1 MKVIVD
7 DKIPYI
13 REALSEMGVE
23 AQYVEGNKITHE
35 IVKDAD
41 ALIVRTRTQCNVE
54 LLEGSSV
61 QFIATAT
68 IGYDHIDTEYC
79 KAHNIYWTNAPGC
92 NAASVCQYIQSVLL
106 LLQQEHSLTLSDT
119 TLGVVGVG
127 HVGTL
132 VAEMARSWGM
142 RVLCCDPPRAN
153 RGEQGFVSLETIA
166 READVI
172 TLHTPLTQEGPHPTY
187 HLADEAF
194 FASLQ
199 RKPYFINTSRG
210 ETTDTTALLQALEE
224 GKIMQCIIDVWEHEP
239 RINLE
244 LLNRCYIGTPHIAG
258 YSADGKANATRMSLE
273 AMSHYFGLGD
283 IPKIL
288 PPLPLQTTIQA
299 NNRGEALLSIY
310 NPHTDSATLKT
321 SPSLFEHLRGHY
333 PLRREEQAYT
343 FLLKTHKADNNHEG

>member
-1 MKVIVD
+1 MKVVVD

-13 REALSEMGVE
+13 REALSALGVE
-23 AQYVEGNKITHE
+23 AQYVGGSQITSD
-35 IVKDAD
+35 IVRDAD
-41 ALIVRTRTQCNVE
+41 ALIVRTRTQCNAE
-54 LLEGSSV
+54 LLEGSRV

-68 IGYDHIDTEYC
+68 IGYDHIDTAYC
-79 KAHNIYWTNAPGC
+79 AAHGICWTNAPGC
-92 NAASVCQYIQSVLL
+92 NAASVSQYIESVLL
-106 LLQQEHSLTLSDT
+106 LLQQERGLTLSDT

-142 RVLCCDPPRAN
+142 RVLCCDPPRAE

-199 RKPYFINTSRG
+199 RRPYFINTSRG
-210 ETTDTTALLQALEE
+210 ETTDTTALLRALEE
-224 GKIMQCIIDVWEHEP
+224 ERIAQCVVDVWEHEP
-239 RINLE
+239 DINLE
-244 LLNRCYIGTPHIAG
+244 LLNQCYIGTPHIAG
-258 YSADGKANATRMSLE
+258 YSADGKANATRMALE
-273 AMSHYFGLGD
+273 ALSRHFGLGD
-283 IPKIL
+283 VLEIL
-288 PPLPLQTTIQA
+288 PPSPSQTTIHA
-299 NNRGEALLSIY
+299 DSRAEALLSIY
-310 NPHTDSATLKT
+310 NPHTDSKNLKT

-333 PLRREEQAYT
+333 PLRREERAYT
-343 FLLKTHKADNNHEG
+343 FV

>member
-13 REALSEMGVE
+13 REALSAMGAE
-23 AQYVEGNKITHE
+23 AQYIAGSDITPE
-35 IVKDAD
+35 IVRDAD
-41 ALIVRTRTQCNVE
+41 ALIVRTRTKCNAA

-68 IGYDHIDTEYC
+68 IGYDHIDTDYC
-79 KAHNIYWTNAPGC
+79 AAHGINWTNAPGC
-92 NAASVCQYIQSVLL
+92 NAASVCQYVQSVLL
-106 LLQQEHSLTLSDT
+106 LLQREKGLILTDT

-142 RVLCCDPPRAN
+142 HVLCCDPPRAE
-153 RGEQGFVSLETIA
+153 RGEQGFVSLEDIA

-172 TLHTPLTQEGPHPTY
+172 TLHTPLTQEGTHPTY

-210 ETTDTTALLQALEE
+210 ETTDTIALLQALDC
-224 GKIMQCIIDVWEHEP
+224 GSIAQCIIDVWEDEP
-239 RINLE
+239 DINLD
-244 LLNRCYIGTPHIAG
+244 LLDRCYIGTPHIAG

-273 AMSHYFGLGD
+273 ALSGHFSLGAV
-283 IPKIL
+283 PAIL
-288 PPLPLQTTIQA
+288 PPQPSQIIIHA
-299 NNRGEALLSIY
+299 NSREEALLDIY
-310 NPHTDSATLKT
+310 NPHTDSRELKCQ
-321 SPSLFEHLRGHY
+321 PKCFERLRGDY
-333 PLRREEQAYT
+333 PLRREETAY
-343 FLLKTHKADNNHEG
+343 DIP

>member
-13 REALSEMGVE
+13 REALSAMGVE
-23 AQYVEGNKITHE
+23 ACYVEGSQFTPD
-35 IVKDAD
+35 VVRDAD
-41 ALIVRTRTQCNVE
+41 ALIVRTRTHCNAA
-54 LLEGSSV
+54 LLEGSQV

-68 IGYDHIDTEYC
+68 IGYDHIDTAYC
-79 KAHNIYWTNAPGC
+79 DTQSIRWTNAPGC
-92 NAASVCQYIQSVLL
+92 NAASVRQYVQSVLL
-106 LLQQEHSLTLSDT
+106 LLQRERGLSLCDA

-142 RVLCCDPPRAN
+142 RVLCCDPPRAD

-172 TLHTPLTQEGPHPTY
+172 TLHTPLTQEGAHPTY
-187 HLADEAF
+187 HLADAAF
-194 FASLQ
+194 FGSLQ

-224 GKIMQCIIDVWEHEP
+224 GKIAQCAIDVWEHEP
-239 RINLE
+239 NINLE
-244 LLNRCYIGTPHIAG
+244 LLDRCHIGTPHIAG

-273 AMSHYFGLGD
+273 ALSRHFDLGAV
-283 IPKIL
+283 PSIL
-288 PPLPLQTTIQA
+288 PPQPAQTTLHA
-299 NNRGEALLSIY
+299 DNRAEALLGIY
-310 NPHTDSATLKT
+310 NPHTDSYALKT
-321 SPSLFEHLRGHY
+321 SPESFEHLRGHY
-333 PLRREEQAYT
+333 PLRREEQAYG
-343 FLLKTHKADNNHEG
+343 L